1 MALFG
6 PPDVAKLDA
15 AGKIDG
21 LVHAA
26 KYKKDPAV
34 AEAARQ
40 ALEGY
45 LDKLIDRLQT
55 KNIVQLDTT
64 RDALVIVGPPARDR
78 LIFVLK
84 EGHLHRR
91 QDAAYVLGMMKDPVA
106 VKQLCVAMHN
116 PDPLLRL
123 IIVEALGKIGDP
135 AASRRCARPWATW
148 TRRWP
153 PPRASRS
160 RRWAPFPA
168 RSDPPGAGAPRGRG
182 PEAAGRN
189 GAG

>member
-1 MALFG
+1 VALFG

-21 LVHAA
+21 LVRAA
-26 KYKKDPAV
+26 RYKRDPQV
-34 AEAARQ
+34 AEAARK

-55 KNIVQLDTT
+55 KNIVQLNTT
-64 RDALVIVGPPARDR
+64 RDALVIIGPAARDR

-91 QDAAYVLGMMKDPVA
+91 QDAAYVLGMMKDPAA
-106 VKQLCVAMHN
+106 VPQLCIAMHN

-123 IIVEALGKIGDP
+123 IIVEAMGKIGDP
-135 AASRRCARPWATW
+135 AAADTLRRAVGDVDNSVATAARKSLKKIGAL
-148 TRRWP
+148 
-153 PPRASRS
+153 
-160 RRWAPFPA
+160 PA
-168 RSDPPGAGAPRGRG
+168 KQ
-182 PEAAGRN
+182 
-189 GAG
+189 

>member
-15 AGKIDG
+15 RGKIDG
-21 LVHAA
+21 LVRAA
-26 KYKKDPAV
+26 KYKKDPQV

-64 RDALVIVGPPARDR
+64 REALVLIGPVARDR
-78 LIFVLK
+78 LIFVVK

-91 QDAAYVLGMMKDPVA
+91 QDAAYVLGMMGDPVA
-106 VKQLCVAMHN
+106 VPQLCTAMHN
-116 PDPLLRL
+116 PDSLLRL

-135 AASRRCARPWATW
+135 AAVDTLRRALGDADPAVSGAARKSLRKTGALPGSEV
-148 TRRWP
+148 TRTG
-153 PPRASRS
+153 
-160 RRWAPFPA
+160 
-168 RSDPPGAGAPRGRG
+168 PGVRDAGTGCG
-182 PEAAGRN
+182 GGE
-189 GAG
+189 